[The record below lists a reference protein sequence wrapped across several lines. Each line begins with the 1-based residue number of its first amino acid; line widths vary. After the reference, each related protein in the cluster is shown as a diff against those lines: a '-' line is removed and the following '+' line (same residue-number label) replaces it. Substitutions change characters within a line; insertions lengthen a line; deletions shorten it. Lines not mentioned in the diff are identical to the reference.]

1 MNQFFLPFFFSQFD
15 FNFFFAL
22 NSHCIFQGYQAP
34 NLRVEEGKRVQVIKC
49 NEKKK
54 IICEFIEAWTN
65 SRAKLRDII
74 QFMYE
79 KN

>member
-49 NEKKK
+49 NEKK
-54 IICEFIEAWTN
+54 EDN
-65 SRAKLRDII
+65 L
-74 QFMYE
+74 
-79 KN
+79 